1 MLMKNSNN
9 RQMSSRKAMI
19 NNQVRIENMKTQV
32 NFETFEK
39 FLVTEY
45 ARGNDGKFFSSNNY
59 KSYLRTAIKDLNI
72 EEYKIFTASST
83 ELKALKIKLEG
94 ESSFLAKNENY
105 RRNILSSFGAIINYK
120 RYLAGY
126 IKY

>member
-1 MLMKNSNN
+1 
-9 RQMSSRKAMI
+9 MSSRKAMI